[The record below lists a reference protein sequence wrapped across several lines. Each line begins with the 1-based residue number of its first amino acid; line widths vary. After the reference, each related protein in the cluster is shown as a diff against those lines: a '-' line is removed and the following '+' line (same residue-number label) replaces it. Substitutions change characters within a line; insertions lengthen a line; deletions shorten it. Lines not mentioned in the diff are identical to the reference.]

1 MEKSSWQSSGGLLAA
16 ALCAALL
23 CAAAGAN
30 AQTGGQPGAYLRSPV
45 DAAGAAMGGA
55 QSASPAYFS
64 TWWNPAQLSL
74 IDKRLF
80 AFGAGLYSMG
90 RTEAF
95 TSLEFK
101 LPPRVGIGLGALY
114 RGDPFIDN
122 LYNASEEKLDAGS
135 FTTLTVK
142 AGLSYLI
149 TRRLSAGLS
158 IGFFYQRLP
167 TSYIKTRLM
176 YSDATAVGG
185 FTLAAQ
191 YKVTDSLMLAVIVRD
206 VNPLQMLTG
215 APASIAM
222 EWQVSSSLEQDYGL
236 SDAGGFG
243 SPSVVT
249 DMVMPVFV
257 LASAF
262 HGRLQGKPLLWTCDV
277 HGYIVDGTF
286 TKLEHPEAQLFTGFE
301 WQRWNIFRLRA
312 GLGDIVVNRDIVS
325 DWNFYSQ
332 NFSFKVAAGFGW
344 DLVKVRKGLT
354 LNYAVSTD
362 KVWAGIDQKL
372 DIVYKF

>member
-1 MEKSSWQSSGGLLAA
+1 LEKSSWQSNKLLRAA

-23 CAAAGAN
+23 CAAAGVS
-30 AQTGGQPGAYLRSPV
+30 AQTGGQAGAYLRAPA
-45 DAAGAAMGGA
+45 DAAAAAMGGA
-55 QSASPAYFS
+55 QSASPEYFS

-101 LPPRVGIGLGALY
+101 LPPRVGIGLAALY

-122 LYNASEEKLDAGS
+122 LYNASEEKLNAGS

-142 AGLSYLI
+142 AALSYLI

-167 TSYIKTRLM
+167 TSYVLTSLT

-185 FTLAAQ
+185 FSLAVQ
-191 YKVTDSLMLAVIVRD
+191 YKLTDSLMLAFIVRD
-206 VNPLQMLTG
+206 VNPLQLLTG

-222 EWQVSSSLEQDYGL
+222 EWQVSPSLEQDFG
-236 SDAGGFG
+236 SADASGFG
-243 SPSVVT
+243 SPSVIT
-249 DMVMPVFV
+249 DMIMPVFV

-262 HGRLQGKPLLWTCDV
+262 HSRLQGKPLLWTCDV
-277 HGYIVDGTF
+277 NGYIVDGTF
-286 TKLEHPEAQLFTGFE
+286 TRLDHMEAQLFTGFE
-301 WQRWNIFRLRA
+301 WQRWNTFCLRA
-312 GLGDIVVNRDIVS
+312 GLGDILVNRDIVS
-325 DWNFYSQ
+325 DWGFYTR
-332 NFSFKVAAGFGW
+332 NFSFKLAAGFGW
-344 DLVKVRKGLT
+344 DLAALRKGLV
-354 LNYAVSTD
+354 LNYAVATD

>member
-1 MEKSSWQSSGGLLAA
+1 MEKSSWQSNRLLRAA

-23 CAAAGAN
+23 CAAAGVS
-30 AQTGGQPGAYLRSPV
+30 AQTGGQPGAYLRSPA
-45 DAAGAAMGGA
+45 DAAAAAMGGA
-55 QSASPAYFS
+55 QSASPEYFS

-74 IDKRLF
+74 IDKSLF
-80 AFGAGLYSMG
+80 TFGAGLYSMG

-101 LPPRVGIGLGALY
+101 LPPRVGIGLAALY

-122 LYNASEEKLDAGS
+122 LYNASEEKLNAAS

-142 AGLSYLI
+142 AALSYLI

-167 TSYIKTRLM
+167 TSYIKTSLT

-185 FTLAAQ
+185 FSLAVQ
-191 YKVTDSLMLAVIVRD
+191 YRLTDSLMLAVIVRD
-206 VNPLQMLTG
+206 VNPLQLLTG

-222 EWQVSSSLEQDYGL
+222 EWQVSSSLEQDFGG
-236 SDAGGFG
+236 DASGFG
-243 SPSVVT
+243 SPSVIT

-257 LASAF
+257 LASAY

-277 HGYIVDGTF
+277 NGYIVDGTF
-286 TKLEHPEAQLFTGFE
+286 TRLDRMEAQLFTGFE
-301 WQRWNIFRLRA
+301 WQRWNTFCLRA
-312 GLGDIVVNRDIVS
+312 GLGDLLVNRDIVS
-325 DWNFYSQ
+325 DGGFYWRNFT
-332 NFSFKVAAGFGW
+332 FKIAAGFGW
-344 DLVKVRKGLT
+344 DLAALRKGLV